1 MKTVAFN
8 VTDDKDLT
16 TLLKVIKK
24 FGYKPHVEVSKVKE
38 PSFELRKAI
47 EEVEKGKTIKCSSV
61 NEMMEKL
68 DE

>member
-24 FGYKPHVEVSKVKE
+24 FGYKPHV
-38 PSFELRKAI
+38 
-47 EEVEKGKTIKCSSV
+47 GY
-61 NEMMEKL
+61 
-68 DE
+68 